1 VSRVESATDTA
12 TTDCAA
18 AEIIEQIRSDEKLR
32 ERITRIRDN
41 YWRIM
46 DSTNGDRKAAKTA
59 VAAQKKAL
67 QAVTW
72 SGTFKRRRKDALLQ
86 HSGLLC
92 ADLDELGGEKLV
104 EVSVALRESIH
115 LWSLFI
121 SPTGD
126 GLKAIFRVAADPETH
141 EVSFRAVEEHVR
153 TLTGIQIDQS
163 GSDVSR
169 LCFFSHDPVAYLNEQ
184 AVELVVSAKQAVAE
198 NSAPPRPING
208 DQLQNR
214 RGLA

>member
-1 VSRVESATDTA
+1 MSEASNLSQAAQAAPTADAQQELKTIYVSRVESATDTA

-32 ERITRIRDN
+32 ERITRIRGN

-92 ADLDELGGEKLV
+92 ADLDELGREKLA

-121 SPTGD
+121 TPTGD
-126 GLKAIFRVAADPETH
+126 GLRAIFGR
-141 EVSFRAVEEHVR
+141 
-153 TLTGIQIDQS
+153 
-163 GSDVSR
+163 
-169 LCFFSHDPVAYLNEQ
+169 
-184 AVELVVSAKQAVAE
+184 
-198 NSAPPRPING
+198 PR
-208 DQLQNR
+208 
-214 RGLA
+214 